1 MDKELRVIHEKCVR
15 KPGFW
20 RLDEEW
26 MKKAVGMALNGQEG
40 GLGICR
46 DDTVMRACDAPP
58 LPHAA
63 RRRLGRHQAANQ
75 ITLVTSVS

>member
-1 MDKELRVIHEKCVR
+1 
-15 KPGFW
+15 
-20 RLDEEW
+20 
-26 MKKAVGMALNGQEG
+26 MALNGQEG

-46 DDTVMRACDAPP
+46 DDTVMRACDAAP